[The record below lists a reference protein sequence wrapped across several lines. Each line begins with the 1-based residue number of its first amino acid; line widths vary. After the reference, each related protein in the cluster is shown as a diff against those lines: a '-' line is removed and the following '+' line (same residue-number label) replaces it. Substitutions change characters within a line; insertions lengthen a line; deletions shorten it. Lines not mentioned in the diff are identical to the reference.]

1 MSEAKEYD
9 VLVVGARVAGA
20 ATAMLLARAG
30 LDVLVLERGRPGI
43 DTLST
48 LALMRCG
55 VMQLHRW
62 GLLDG
67 LVVAN
72 TPPIHRSLF
81 LYAEETLAVDIQAAN
96 GVDSLYAPRRTVLD
110 PLLAQ
115 AAKANGAELRY
126 QVAVDDLIRDDQG
139 RVSGVIGRDPDGGIL
154 EARARFVVGADGYR
168 SVVARS
174 VAAPVVRSGVA
185 AGGTI
190 YGFFR
195 GVGDD
200 AYEWAFND
208 GAAAGVIPTNDDSA
222 CVFTST
228 TSERFMNELRKDL
241 ATSYRLLLEH
251 VNPGIAERVAM
262 AESAE
267 KLRGFPGVVSYLR
280 RSSGPGWALVG
291 DAAYFKDPITA
302 HGLSDALRDAEILAR
317 AIEIAL
323 TDPERETEALRDYES
338 TRDELAHDLFEA
350 TDRIARYDWS
360 LDEVRRLHRDLSRA
374 MKAENKYVAQLG
386 PPHGAAAPTGLETQL
401 SR

>member
-1 MSEAKEYD
+1 MSEAREYD
-9 VLVVGARVAGA
+9 VIVVGARVAGA

-30 LDVLVLERGRPGI
+30 LDVLVLERARPET

-67 LVVAN
+67 LVAAN
-72 TPPIHRSLF
+72 TPPIYRSLF
-81 LYAEETLAVDIQAAN
+81 LYAEETLAVDIQPAN
-96 GVDSLYAPRRTVLD
+96 GVDALYAPRRTVLD
-110 PLLAQ
+110 PLLARAAQ
-115 AAKANGAELRY
+115 ASGAELKYR
-126 QVAVDDLIRDDQG
+126 VAVDDLTRDDQG
-139 RVSGVIGRDPDGGIL
+139 RVSGVIGRDPDGGTF

-174 VAAPVVRSGVA
+174 VVAPVTQTGVA
-185 AGGTI
+185 AGGSI

-200 AYEWAFND
+200 AYEWAFNE
-208 GAAAGVIPTNDDSA
+208 GAAAGVIPTNDDCA

-228 TSERFMNELRKDL
+228 TSERFLTELRKDL
-241 ATSYRLLLEH
+241 PASFRLLLEH
-251 VNPGIAERVAM
+251 VNPGIAERVAA

-302 HGLSDALRDAEILAR
+302 HGLSDAMRDAEILTR

-323 TDPERETEALRDYES
+323 TDPDRETEALQDYES
-338 TRDELAHDLFEA
+338 TRDELSHDLFEA
-350 TDRIARYDWS
+350 TDRIARYDWT
-360 LDEVRRLHRDLSRA
+360 LAEVRQLHRDLSRS
-374 MKAENKYVAQLG
+374 MKAENKYVMQLG
-386 PPHGAAAPTGLETQL
+386 PAPGAAEPTGLETQL